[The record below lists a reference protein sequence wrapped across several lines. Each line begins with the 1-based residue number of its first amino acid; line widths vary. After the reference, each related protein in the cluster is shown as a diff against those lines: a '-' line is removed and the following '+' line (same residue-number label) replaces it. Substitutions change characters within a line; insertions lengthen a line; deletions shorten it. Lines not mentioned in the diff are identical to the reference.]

1 MSNAASTVT
10 DLTTKE
16 ISVLRAMKEILSEDR
31 IPFTMDVGELT
42 GLRPVA
48 LGGVFA
54 SLSKKGLA
62 WSDNTGPTDERCFA
76 MRPEGFAALRSTTGA
91 IQAMIGELGD
101 VIGEAG

>member
-62 WSDNTGPTDERCFA
+62 WSDTTGPADERCFVLEA
-76 MRPEGFAALRSTTGA
+76 AGFEALAAC
-91 IQAMIGELGD
+91 
-101 VIGEAG
+101 

>member
-10 DLTTKE
+10 DLTTRE

-31 IPFTMDVGELT
+31 IPFTMDVSELT

-54 SLSKKGLA
+54 SLAAKGLA
-62 WSDNTGPTDERCFA
+62 WSDTTGPADERCFVLEA
-76 MRPEGFAALRSTTGA
+76 AGFEALAAC
-91 IQAMIGELGD
+91 
-101 VIGEAG
+101 

>member
-1 MSNAASTVT
+1 MSNAANTVT

-16 ISVLRAMKEILSEDR
+16 ISVLRAMEEILSEDR
-31 IPFTMDVGELT
+31 IPYTMDVGELA

-62 WSDNTGPTDERCFA
+62 WSDTTGPADERCFVLEA
-76 MRPEGFAALRSTTGA
+76 AGFEALAAC
-91 IQAMIGELGD
+91 
-101 VIGEAG
+101 